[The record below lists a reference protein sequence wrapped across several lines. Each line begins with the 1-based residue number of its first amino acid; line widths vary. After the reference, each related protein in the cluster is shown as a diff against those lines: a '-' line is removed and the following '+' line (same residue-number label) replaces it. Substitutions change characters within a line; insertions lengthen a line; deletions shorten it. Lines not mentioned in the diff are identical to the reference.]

1 MVEEK
6 SSRKLEI
13 YQQLFEASEDPMW
26 LIVDGKFEV
35 SNRAAVKT
43 LGYNS
48 RSELESTH
56 PSELSPEFQPD
67 GQSSFD
73 KANEIGRAHV

>member
-6 SSRKLEI
+6 GSGKLEI

-35 SNRAAVKT
+35 SNKAAQR
-43 LGYNS
+43 LYND
-48 RSELESTH
+48 LFIDIY
-56 PSELSPEFQPD
+56 LF
-67 GQSSFD
+67 
-73 KANEIGRAHV
+73 I